1 MRANG
6 SPRVRADTDCGAGF
20 SSHLHR
26 QNHYATFDRS
36 YSTRIERLQVE
47 GQGVGIPAIV
57 TAGDRGAAKP
67 VYGQS
72 KVYLEVDGVP
82 LVARI
87 VITLQL
93 ASQVDEVW
101 VVGDQNRLR
110 ALFDDPE
117 IRRQILKPLHI
128 AEQHA
133 NLYENAWETFKRT
146 LPGAGPEGRTP
157 EGDDLDARVLYV
169 SGDLPFATP
178 QEIDN
183 FIDQGIALD
192 CDYVL
197 GLVSEAA
204 LAAYLREGTDE
215 GGLDIAFFN
224 LREGRLRQNNLHLAK
239 PARIL
244 NREYIQDM
252 YRHRHMRAFGNMIG
266 LGSVLLFRE
275 GGIAIAF
282 FYLLMHLGGLADRKG
297 WKRLARF
304 IRYGVTL
311 KVNEWG
317 ISKLLDCHF
326 RFSVSDVGGSAI
338 DVDTEEE
345 YELVQRNFKKWT
357 KLERER
363 VAALLSPGS
372 SKSSAAQRSS

>member
-1 MRANG
+1 
-6 SPRVRADTDCGAGF
+6 
-20 SSHLHR
+20 
-26 QNHYATFDRS
+26 
-36 YSTRIERLQVE
+36 
-47 GQGVGIPAIV
+47 VGIPAIV

-67 VYGQS
+67 IYGQS
-72 KVYLEVDGVP
+72 KVYLEVAGLP

-87 VITLQL
+87 VLTLQR
-93 ASQVDEVW
+93 ATQIDDVW
-101 VVGDQNRLR
+101 VVGDRDRLE
-110 ALFDDPE
+110 ALFADPE
-117 IRRQILKPLHI
+117 IRRQIHKPLHI
-128 AEQHA
+128 TPQHA
-133 NLYENAWETFKRT
+133 NLYENAWETFKRA
-146 LPGAGPEGRTP
+146 LPDAGPEGRTP

-178 QEIDN
+178 QEIDH
-183 FIDQGIALD
+183 FILEGIALD

-197 GLVSEAA
+197 GLVTELA
-204 LAAYLREGTDE
+204 LAPYLREGSE
-215 GGLDIAFFN
+215 GDGLDIAFFN

-244 NREYIQDM
+244 KRSYIQDM

-275 GGIAIAF
+275 GGITIAF

-311 KVNEWG
+311 KVNERG
-317 ISKLLDCHF
+317 ISKLLDCSF

-345 YELVQRNFKKWT
+345 YDLVQRNFERWS
-357 KLERER
+357 KLERDR
-363 VAALLSPGS
+363 ATALLGPGS
-372 SKSSAAQRSS
+372 PETNREPSTAASQSHSGS

>member
-1 MRANG
+1 M
-6 SPRVRADTDCGAGF
+6 
-20 SSHLHR
+20 
-26 QNHYATFDRS
+26 
-36 YSTRIERLQVE
+36 
-47 GQGVGIPAIV
+47 GIPAIV

-67 VYGQS
+67 IFGQS

-87 VITLQL
+87 VLTLQ
-93 ASQVDEVW
+93 SVPQIDEVW
-101 VVGDQNRLR
+101 VVGDRDRLE
-110 ALFDDPE
+110 ALFAAPE
-117 IRRQILKPLHI
+117 VRREIHKPLHI
-128 AEQHA
+128 TAQHA

-157 EGDDLDARVLYV
+157 EGEDLDARVLYT

-178 QEIDN
+178 QEISH
-183 FIDQGIALD
+183 FIDQGLALD

-204 LAAYLREGTDE
+204 LSSYLREESGE
-215 GGLDIAFFN
+215 EGLDIAFFN

-244 NREYIQDM
+244 NRNYIQDM
-252 YRHRHMRAFGNMIG
+252 YRHRHMRAFGNMVG

-275 GGIAIAF
+275 GGIAIVF
-282 FYLLMHLGGLADRKG
+282 FYLLMHLAGLADRKG
-297 WKRLARF
+297 WKRIAHF
-304 IRYGVTL
+304 FRYGVTL

-317 ISKLLDCHF
+317 ISKLLDCRF
-326 RFSVSDVGGSAI
+326 RFSVSEVGGCAI

-345 YELVQRNFKKWT
+345 YELVQRSFARWSE
-357 KLERER
+357 LERNR
-363 VAALLSPGS
+363 ASALLGPLAPEISPGS
-372 SKSSAAQRSS
+372 RGS